1 MERVFRLEGASSAW
15 ICAGCS
21 AENGLESTCCR
32 QCGRPFGETV
42 KAVVDQIAREN
53 AEVGERAAL
62 ETLGHVG
69 LAARAGPL
77 ALPLVGVAVLVAL
90 LKAVA
95 RLVVRRAR

>member
-1 MERVFRLEGASSAW
+1 MERVFRLKGASSAW
-15 ICAGCS
+15 ICAGC
-21 AENGLESTCCR
+21 A
-32 QCGRPFGETV
+32 
-42 KAVVDQIAREN
+42 AV
-53 AEVGERAAL
+53 

-95 RLVVRRAR
+95 RLVVRSAR